1 MLTKGFRW
9 FNKTHPKPNLLLS
22 VNPFFYHPIFFS
34 RTQMEHFLWSTQM
47 CFLHIITF
55 QFHLFF
61 SPPDLIVPSSVSAL
75 GHSRFCVHM
84 WERILFSVFFSIR
97 CYGICVKMKSYYNI
111 ILFKQLYSQIFAS
124 AWSLNFHFSET
135 SKYLI
140 ATVGSVLYLDEK
152 KIEWAHQ
159 K

>member
-22 VNPFFYHPIFFS
+22 VNPFFLPSHFFLAH
-34 RTQMEHFLWSTQM
+34 TNG
-47 CFLHIITF
+47 TF
-55 QFHLFF
+55 SLVHSDVLFTYYYF
-61 SPPDLIVPSSVSAL
+61 SIS
-75 GHSRFCVHM
+75 F
-84 WERILFSVFFSIR
+84 VFFPTRFNRFKFRFGFRAFKVLCTYVRAYFIQRFFFIR

-124 AWSLNFHFSET
+124 AWSLNFNFSET

-152 KIEWAHQ
+152 KIEWAHR